1 MTNEFKIQRFSE
13 GHEFYTDK
21 ITIHEGKEYQC
32 VFGQCIDNEGN
43 FIDYTLERKETLIAE
58 DIYDWDWY
66 YSNAN
71 KMTVIR
77 LTKDSSGNDIS
88 DRVLELHPAN
98 NSFELRG
105 CCAIGTSIDINTP
118 MLLHSRDAI
127 TSLFYKLKDYKTGKI
142 TYETI

>member
-32 VFGQCIDNEGN
+32 TFGQCLDSEGN
-43 FIDYTLERKETLIAE
+43 FIDYTLERRDTLIA
-58 DIYDWDWY
+58 DGIYKWDWY

-71 KMTVIR
+71 KMTVLR
-77 LTKDSSGNDIS
+77 LIEDEQGNDIS
-88 DRVLELHPAN
+88 GRVLEHHIACSPFDLK
-98 NSFELRG
+98 G
-105 CCAIGTSIDINTP
+105 CCAHSTTIDINTP
-118 MLLHSRDAI
+118 MLLHSRVAI
-127 TSLFYKLKDYKTGKI
+127 LSLFDKLKNYKTGTV